1 MLIFFCGC
9 LFVLDGLVFFNKK
22 ECAVKQTDLPVD
34 TSNKRMRLFLIL
46 GLVIVAITSV
56 YGLYYYFI
64 GSRYVSTDNAY
75 VAAEVSQVTASTG
88 GIVKEIKFKD
98 TDTVKVGDILVVL
111 DNTDAQFTLA
121 RAEADLA
128 KANADHERTKFHF
141 IRYQALSKSGAISA
155 EDLSNAE
162 NAYKSAKAVA
172 NAASIVVEQAIVDL
186 GRTIITSQVD
196 GIVAKRQVQLG
207 QRVQSGMPLMSVVPV
222 GDLHVD
228 ANFKEVQLRKVRI
241 GQPVELTSD
250 YHGSSVVY
258 RGKVSG
264 IAGGT
269 GAAFA
274 MIPAQNATGNWI
286 KVVQRLPVRITINPE
301 DLKKNP
307 LYVGLSMQVDIDV
320 SDHKK

>member
-1 MLIFFCGC
+1 M
-9 LFVLDGLVFFNKK
+9 
-22 ECAVKQTDLPVD
+22 KQTDLPAD
-34 TSNKRMRLFLIL
+34 TSNKRIRLFLVL
-46 GLVIVAITSV
+46 GLVIVTITSV

-75 VAAEVSQVTASTG
+75 VGADVSQVTASTG
-88 GIVKEIKFKD
+88 GLVKEIKFKD
-98 TDTVKVGDILVVL
+98 TDTVKVGDVLVIL

-172 NAASIVVEQAIVDL
+172 DAASIVVEQAIVDL
-186 GRTIITSQVD
+186 GRTIIKSQVD

-207 QRVQSGMPLMSVVPV
+207 QRVQSGMPLMSIVPV
-222 GDLHVD
+222 GNLHVD

-286 KVVQRLPVRITINPE
+286 KVVQRLPVRITIDPE

>member
-1 MLIFFCGC
+1 MTQ
-9 LFVLDGLVFFNKK
+9 K
-22 ECAVKQTDLPVD
+22 ERAVEQVESDKQPRIDMK
-34 TSNKRMRLFLIL
+34 SKRIRLFFLL
-46 GLVIVAITSV
+46 GVVIAGIFLT
-56 YGLYYYFI
+56 YGMYYYFV

-75 VAAEVSQVTASTG
+75 VGAEISQVTPSTG

-111 DNTDAQFTLA
+111 DNTDVQFTLA

-141 IRYQALSKSGAISA
+141 IRYQALAKSGAISA
-155 EDLSNAE
+155 EDINNAE

-172 NAASIVVEQAIVDL
+172 DAASVVVEQAIVDL
-186 GRTIITSQVD
+186 SRTIVKSQVD
-196 GIVAKRQVQLG
+196 GIVVKRQVQLG
-207 QRVQSGMPLMSVVPV
+207 QRVQAGTPLMSIVPV
-222 GDLHVD
+222 ADLHVD

-241 GQPVELTSD
+241 GQSVELMSD
-250 YHGSSVVY
+250 YHGGSIIY

-286 KVVQRLPVRITINPE
+286 KVVQRLPVRITIDQA

-320 SDHKK
+320 SDAKK

>member
-1 MLIFFCGC
+1 MEQ
-9 LFVLDGLVFFNKK
+9 VESD
-22 ECAVKQTDLPVD
+22 KQPRIDMK
-34 TSNKRMRLFLIL
+34 NQRIRLFFLL
-46 GLVIVAITSV
+46 GVGITGIFLT
-56 YGLYYYFI
+56 YGIYYYFV

-75 VAAEVSQVTASTG
+75 VGAEISQVTPSTG
-88 GIVKEIKFKD
+88 GIIKEIKFKD
-98 TDTVKVGDILVVL
+98 TDTVKVGDILVML
-111 DNTDAQFTLA
+111 DNTDAQLTLA
-121 RAEADLA
+121 RAKADLA

-155 EDLSNAE
+155 EDINNAE

-172 NAASIVVEQAIVDL
+172 DAASVVVEQAIVDL
-186 GRTIITSQVD
+186 SRTIVKSQVD
-196 GIVAKRQVQLG
+196 GIVVKRQVQLG
-207 QRVQSGMPLMSVVPV
+207 QRVQPGTPLMSIVPI

-228 ANFKEVQLRKVRI
+228 ANFKEVQLRKVHV
-241 GQPVELTSD
+241 GQPVELISD
-250 YHGSSVVY
+250 YYGGSVVY
-258 RGKVSG
+258 HGKVSG

-286 KVVQRLPVRITINPE
+286 KVVQRLPVRITIDPA

-320 SDHKK
+320 ADAKK

>member
-1 MLIFFCGC
+1 MEQIEP
-9 LFVLDGLVFFNKK
+9 NT
-22 ECAVKQTDLPVD
+22 VKHINMR
-34 TSNKRMRLFLIL
+34 NKRVHLFFIV
-46 GLVIVAITSV
+46 GLVIAGISLT
-56 YGLYYYFI
+56 YGTYYYFI

-75 VAAEVSQVTASTG
+75 VGAEISQVTASTG

-98 TDTVKVGDILVVL
+98 TDTVKTGDILVML
-111 DNTDAQFTLA
+111 DNTDAQLTLA

-128 KANADHERTKFHF
+128 KANAETERTKSHF
-141 IRYQALSKSGAISA
+141 TRYQALSKSGAISA
-155 EDLSNAE
+155 EDINNAE
-162 NAYKSAKAVA
+162 NAYKSAKAVS

-186 GRTIITSQVD
+186 SRTIIKSQVD

-207 QRVQSGMPLMSVVPV
+207 QRAQSGMPLMSIVPIADV
-222 GDLHVD
+222 HVD

-250 YHGSSVVY
+250 YYGSSVVY
-258 RGKVSG
+258 HGKVSG

-286 KVVQRLPVRITINPE
+286 KVVQRLPVRITINPD

-307 LYVGLSMQVDIDV
+307 LYVGLSMQVEIDI
-320 SDHKK
+320 SDAKR

>member
-1 MLIFFCGC
+1 MR
-9 LFVLDGLVFFNKK
+9 
-22 ECAVKQTDLPVD
+22 
-34 TSNKRMRLFLIL
+34 NKRVHLFFIV
-46 GLVIVAITSV
+46 GLVIAGISLT
-56 YGLYYYFI
+56 YGTYYYFI

-75 VAAEVSQVTASTG
+75 VGAEISQVTASTG

-98 TDTVKVGDILVVL
+98 TDTVKTGDILVML
-111 DNTDAQFTLA
+111 DNTDAQLTLA

-128 KANADHERTKFHF
+128 KANAETERTKSHF
-141 IRYQALSKSGAISA
+141 TRYQALSKSGAISA
-155 EDLSNAE
+155 EDINNAE
-162 NAYKSAKAVA
+162 NAYKSAKAVS

-186 GRTIITSQVD
+186 SRTIIKSQVD

-207 QRVQSGMPLMSVVPV
+207 QRAQSGMPLMSIVPIADV
-222 GDLHVD
+222 HVD

-250 YHGSSVVY
+250 YYGSSVVY
-258 RGKVSG
+258 HGKVSG

-286 KVVQRLPVRITINPE
+286 KVVQRLPVRITINPD

-307 LYVGLSMQVDIDV
+307 LYVGLSMQVEIDI
-320 SDHKK
+320 SDAKR